1 MSQQNTQYQTA
12 LGEAI
17 TPIPIFQDQEIIFK
31 TQLTELRKLLKTDR
45 VALLRF
51 YPQLDGAGE
60 FVCEDVTYGWNSLLN
75 LKVENNCFPNYQK
88 EGIQAVAD
96 IDATQLSESH
106 AQILREFQVKADLVV
121 PVFKQDE
128 ATETTVPELWGLL
141 CIHQCSSPRQWQDLE
156 IEFAQKTAENLAVII
171 RNTQLLEAAHYQ
183 VEQQKALARVIKRIR
198 TPLDL
203 EEIFQVT
210 ATEVRQLLQADR
222 VAVFRFYPERDWEG
236 EFVSEDIG
244 DEWDSALAA
253 KVHDHCFGGEYGVYY
268 QQGRVQAVSNIYT
281 AGLGDCHIEILE
293 RFQVRANLVVPLLK
307 GTEQAELPELWGLL
321 CIHQCKNP
329 RHWQDD
335 EIEFAQQIADHFGVA
350 LQQEKNLKQLE
361 EKAVQLSISVEQ
373 QKALA
378 RVIKRIRVT
387 LDLEEIFQ
395 VTATEVRQLLQ
406 ADRVAVFRFYP
417 ERDWEG
423 EFVSED
429 IGDEWDSA
437 LAAKVHDHCFGG
449 EYGVYYQQG
458 RVQAVSNIYTAGLGD
473 CHIEILERF
482 QVRANLVVPL
492 LKSTEQGELPEL
504 WGLLCIHQ
512 CSGPRHWQD
521 YEIDFAQQIADH
533 FGVALQQ
540 DKTLKQVEQQAA
552 ELAISRE
559 KEKSTERQ
567 KIVGELFD
575 KIRLSLEIETIFATA
590 TQEVR
595 KLLQAERV
603 AIYQLLPD
611 WSGEFIAESF
621 AEGWTPLVG
630 VKPIIEDTFLQ
641 ENQGGRYVNN
651 ETLAIDDVY
660 KAGYNECHIQLLE
673 QFGAKAYVIAPIL
686 QGEKLWGLLAAYQN
700 SAPRHW
706 QRDEVELLAQIGT
719 QLGLALQQTEYVR
732 KVQEQSTQLAI
743 RAVAMEKSAE
753 RQKTLAVIVD
763 KIRQSLDIETIFET
777 TTQQVQKL
785 LNVDRVAIYRFNSDW
800 SGEFVAES
808 VAEGWNSLILE
819 QNQNPEI
826 KKNVSQCSVQ
836 DLANPHTDT
845 YMQETEGGPFTKG
858 LVYRIC
864 NDIYN
869 AGFSDCYIQSLE
881 SYQARSYGIIAIYQ
895 GEKLWGLLAAFQ
907 NSGPR
912 NWQKDE
918 VDLLAQI
925 STQLGVALQQAE
937 YVQKVQEQSTQLAI
951 RAVAMEKSAE
961 RQKTLAI
968 IVDKIRRSLD
978 IETIFQITTKEVQQ
992 LLDADRVAIFRFH
1005 ADWSGEFVAESVA
1018 DAWVKLIQ
1026 EQKENPKIPANVTLC
1041 SVRDL
1046 PNYVNDTYLQ
1056 ETKAENFAKKIYCTC
1071 NNIYDKGF
1079 SDCYIEVLESYQAM
1093 AYAIV
1098 AIYQGEKLWGL
1109 LAAYQ
1114 NSAPREWEA
1123 AEVEL
1128 LAQIGGQLGVAL
1140 QQAEYFKQVQAQ
1152 AAELEKATER
1162 QKALS
1167 ITIDK
1172 IRQSLDINAIFQTT
1186 TQEVRQL
1193 LEVERVAIY
1202 RFYPDW
1208 SGEFV
1213 ADSMIDG
1220 WTPIIQTPLKINPV
1234 IGKQTNASKLPRNE
1248 TFVPILQGEKLWGLL
1263 VAYQNSSPRY
1273 WQDEEINLLAQV
1285 GVQLGIAL
1293 QQAELLEKTRTQAK
1307 DLTNALQEL
1316 KQTQVQMIQGEKMAG
1331 LGQLVAGIAHEI
1343 NNPVNFIY
1351 GNLNYVEEYAQNLLD
1366 LMKLYSQ
1373 NYVDPV
1379 PEIQD
1384 FAEDIDLEFVM
1395 EDLPKTINSMKLGSE
1410 RIRQLVFSLRTFSR
1424 LDEAEMKTV
1433 DLHEGIDS
1441 TLLILQHRFKPRQ
1454 AVSQIEVVKNYG
1466 NLPLV
1471 KCHAAQINQVF
1482 MNLLSNAIDV
1492 LEEKLTTEDDFNP
1505 TIRIT
1510 TKISST
1516 NPSSVLI
1523 KIADNGLGIPAKAKE
1538 KIFNLFFTTKDIG
1551 KGTGL
1556 GLAISYEI
1564 IVQKHGGKLLF
1575 NSEINQGTEFIIE
1588 IPIEQNNDKSMK
1600 D

>member
-1 MSQQNTQYQTA
+1 MSQENRQYQTA

-17 TPIPIFQDQEIIFK
+17 APIPIFQEQETIFQ
-31 TQLTELRKLLKTDR
+31 TQLTELRKLLKADR

-51 YPQLDGAGE
+51 YPELNGTGE
-60 FVCEDVTYGWNSLLN
+60 FVCEDVAYGWNSLLN
-75 LKVENNCFPNYQK
+75 LKVQNNWFRNYQK
-88 EGIQAVAD
+88 KGIEAVAD

-106 AQILREFQVKADLVV
+106 AQILGEFQVKADLVV

-128 ATETTVPELWGLL
+128 VKEVTIPEIWGLL
-141 CIHQCSSPRQWQDLE
+141 CIHQCSNPRKWQDLE
-156 IEFAQKTAENLAVII
+156 IEFSQKTAENLAVII
-171 RNTQLLEAAHYQ
+171 KNAQLLEAAHYQ
-183 VEQQKALARVIKRIR
+183 VKQQKALARVIKRIR
-198 TPLDL
+198 ATLDL
-203 EEIFQVT
+203 EEIFQVS
-210 ATEVRQLLQADR
+210 AKEVRQLLKADR

-236 EFVSEDIG
+236 EFVSEDVG

-253 KVHDHCFGGEYGVYY
+253 KVYDHCFGGEFAVHY
-268 QQGRVQAVSNIYT
+268 QEGRVQAVEDIYE
-281 AGLGDCHIEILE
+281 AGLSYCHIEILG

-307 GTEQAELPELWGLL
+307 G
-321 CIHQCKNP
+321 K
-329 RHWQDD
+329 
-335 EIEFAQQIADHFGVA
+335 
-350 LQQEKNLKQLE
+350 
-361 EKAVQLSISVEQ
+361 
-373 QKALA
+373 
-378 RVIKRIRVT
+378 
-387 LDLEEIFQ
+387 
-395 VTATEVRQLLQ
+395 
-406 ADRVAVFRFYP
+406 
-417 ERDWEG
+417 
-423 EFVSED
+423 
-429 IGDEWDSA
+429 
-437 LAAKVHDHCFGG
+437 
-449 EYGVYYQQG
+449 
-458 RVQAVSNIYTAGLGD
+458 
-473 CHIEILERF
+473 
-482 QVRANLVVPL
+482 
-492 LKSTEQGELPEL
+492 EQGELPEL

-512 CSGPRHWQD
+512 CSNSRHWQD
-521 YEIDFAQQIADH
+521 YEIDFVQQIADH

-540 DKTLKQVEQQAA
+540 EDAFKQFEEQAA

-575 KIRLSLEIETIFATA
+575 KIHLSLEIETIFATA
-590 TQEVR
+590 TQEAR
-595 KLLQAERV
+595 QLLEAERV
-603 AIYQLLPD
+603 VIYQFLPD
-611 WSGEFIAESF
+611 WSGEFVAESF

-630 VKPIIEDTFLQ
+630 VKPIINDTFLA
-641 ENQGGRYVNN
+641 ENKGGRYVNN
-651 ETLAIDDVY
+651 ETFAVDDIYQV
-660 KAGYNECHIQLLE
+660 GHDPCHIELLE
-673 QFGAKAYVIAPIL
+673 QFEAKAYVIAPIL
-686 QGEKLWGLLAAYQN
+686 QGEKLWGLLGAYQN

-706 QRDEVELLAQIGT
+706 QTDEIELLAQIGA
-719 QLGLALQQTEYVR
+719 QLGVALQKAEYVQQL
-732 KVQEQSTQLAI
+732 QEQSIQLAT
-743 RAVAMEKSAE
+743 RVAEMEKSAE
-753 RQKTLAVIVD
+753 RQKTLVAIFD
-763 KIRQSLDIETIFET
+763 KIRQSLDIETVFET

-785 LNVDRVAIYRFNSDW
+785 LDVDRVVIYRFNSDW

-808 VAEGWNSLILE
+808 VAEGWNSLILQQYE
-819 QNQNPEI
+819 NPQI
-826 KKNVSQCSVQ
+826 NKNVSQCSVQ
-836 DLANPHTDT
+836 DFANPHTDT
-845 YMQETEGGPFTKG
+845 YMQETEGSPFSKG

-869 AGFSDCYIQSLE
+869 AGFSDCYIQMLE

-925 STQLGVALQQAE
+925 GTQLGVALQQAE

-961 RQKTLAI
+961 RQKTLAA

-978 IETIFQITTKEVQQ
+978 LKTIFQTTTQQVQQ
-992 LLDADRVAIFRFH
+992 LLNADRVAIFRFH

-1018 DAWVKLIQ
+1018 EGWVKLIQ
-1026 EQKENPKIPANVTLC
+1026 EEKENPKIPANVTLC

-1046 PNYVNDTYLQ
+1046 PNYVNDTYFQ
-1056 ETKAENFAKKIYCTC
+1056 ETKGENFAKKVDCTC
-1071 NNIYDKGF
+1071 NDIYDKGF
-1079 SDCYIEVLESYQAM
+1079 SDCYIEVLESYQAR

-1109 LAAYQ
+1109 LGAYQ
-1114 NSAPREWEA
+1114 NSAPREWEI

-1167 ITIDK
+1167 ITIDR
-1172 IRQSLDINAIFQTT
+1172 IRQSLDINTIFQTT

-1202 RFYPDW
+1202 RFYPNW

-1213 ADSMIDG
+1213 ADSIIDG
-1220 WTPIIQTPLKINPV
+1220 WTSIVQTPLQINPV

-1248 TFVPILQGEKLWGLL
+1248 TFVPILQGDKLWGLL

-1293 QQAELLEKTRTQAK
+1293 KQAELLEKTRTQAE
-1307 DLTNALQEL
+1307 DLTKALQKL

-1343 NNPVNFIY
+1343 NNPINFIY
-1351 GNLNYVEEYAQNLLD
+1351 GNLNYLEEYTQNLLN
-1366 LMKLYSQ
+1366 LMKLYSK
-1373 NYVDPV
+1373 NYVNPV
-1379 PEIQD
+1379 PEIQE
-1384 FAEDIDLEFVM
+1384 FVEEIDLEFVM
-1395 EDLPKTINSMKLGSE
+1395 EDLPKTINSMNIGTE

-1424 LDEAEMKTV
+1424 LDEAEIKAV
-1433 DLHEGIDS
+1433 DLHQGIDS
-1441 TLLILQHRFKPRQ
+1441 TLLILQHRFQPKQGP
-1454 AVSQIEVVKNYG
+1454 SNIKIVKIYG

-1492 LEEKLTTEDDFNP
+1492 LEEKLIIEEDFSP
-1505 TIRIT
+1505 TIIIT
-1510 TKISST
+1510 TAINKD

-1523 KIADNGLGIPAKAKE
+1523 KIADNGLGIPANAKE
-1538 KIFNLFFTTKDIG
+1538 KIFNLFFTTKEIG

-1564 IVQKHGGKLLF
+1564 IVQKHGGKLLC
-1575 NSEINQGTEFIIE
+1575 NSEVNQGTEFIIE
-1588 IPIEQNNDKSMK
+1588 IPILPEKSK
-1600 D
+1600 K